1 MFDFNDSA
9 GKWFLVA
16 CMAVLGIRELYRK
29 FASSNPETVE
39 VVKERAESKAI
50 DLINR
55 ILK

>member
-39 VVKERAESKAI
+39 VVKTKAEAKAI